1 MTRTLSTL
9 FTLSKRALSA
19 SASKGALLVLFLT
32 LTIAHAQ
39 TSPTITASDSLVRP
53 ANATAYAAN
62 DVVND
67 SATAANDILIFKT
80 PTFNASGTVTG
91 TTGVV
96 VNKGMGGLIVS
107 AMVTTDT
114 ANTTNGTFRL
124 LLFNDTVTVAAD
136 NAAWASSQ
144 TSNARSVG
152 HIDFALESNGGSY
165 PQAYVTGLS
174 LPFQC
179 APDDTKLYGVLIAKA
194 AYTPKVNG
202 KIIIKLGIIR

>member
-1 MTRTLSTL
+1 MKRTLSTL

-19 SASKGALLVLFLT
+19 SASKGALLVLFIT
-32 LTIAHAQ
+32 LAQAQ
-39 TSPTITASDSLVRP
+39 TPVTIIASDSLVRP

-80 PTFNASGTVTG
+80 PTFNSAGTVTG

-107 AMVTTDT
+107 ALVTTDT

-124 LLFNDTVTVAAD
+124 LLFSDTVTVAAD

-144 TSNARSVG
+144 TSNARSIG

-179 APDDTKLYGVLIAKA
+179 APDDTKLYGVLLAKA
-194 AYTPKVNG
+194 AYTPKHNG
-202 KIIIKLGIIR
+202 KIIVKLGIIR